1 MAIQKMLLGMA
12 WVACLWTS
20 LSAGEADRTRGDGVY
35 GNRSLPEWRE
45 FVKSQPL
52 QALGTPET
60 IQGLMEIVAD
70 PFAPWTDR
78 RQFALTLGRI
88 GSPAAEAVPLFQK
101 LLKNKDADPT
111 ATQLWSLKAL
121 GLLGTTAQTAA
132 DDVLPF
138 LQDAH
143 QPFLL
148 RATAM
153 ETLARIAPDQGTTLT
168 ALIELLKSDERSPDS
183 QQANELRR
191 ASAEAL
197 SLLGPQ
203 ASPALPELIRALHS
217 DWPILQRSAATAL
230 GAMGPRGELAISP
243 LTDLVLFGESN
254 DSREAA
260 AEALGAIGKPALPAL
275 THLLQ
280 DEENLVR
287 RLAVRGLGKS
297 VESTA
302 AVKIL
307 AAALQDESPV
317 IRVESAEIILL
328 LQPGNA
334 LQKEAAIQVLLISLQ
349 STEREVRMTAY
360 RSLQKHADLLTS
372 HHHELQAIASDPQI
386 NAQTRLAARR
396 ILELAN

>member
-1 MAIQKMLLGMA
+1 MVCVTL
-12 WVACLWTS
+12 LWTF
-20 LSAGEADRTRGDGVY
+20 LSAGEAESLY
-35 GNRSLPEWRE
+35 GKRSLPEWRE
-45 FVKSQPL
+45 FVKTQSLP
-52 QALGTPET
+52 ALGTPET
-60 IQGLMEIVAD
+60 VHGLMEIVAD
-70 PFAPWTDR
+70 PGAPWTDR

-88 GSPAAEAVPLFQK
+88 GPPAVDAVPLFKK
-101 LLKNKDADPT
+101 LLKNQEANPMT
-111 ATQLWSLKAL
+111 AQLWSLKAL
-121 GLLGTTAQTAA
+121 GLLGTTGQAA
-132 DDVLPF
+132 AGDVLPF
-138 LQDAH
+138 LQDAR

-168 ALIELLKSDERSPDS
+168 ALIELLKSDEQLPDN

-230 GAMGPRGELAISP
+230 GAMGPRGELAIPP
-243 LTDLVLFGESN
+243 LADLILFGESN

-275 THLLQ
+275 AYLLQ
-280 DEENLVR
+280 DEEELVR
-287 RLAVRGLGKS
+287 RLAIRGLGKS

-302 AVKIL
+302 AAEIL
-307 AAALQDESPV
+307 EAVLQDDSSV
-317 IRVESAEIILL
+317 MRVESAKTILL
-328 LQPGNA
+328 LPGNPR
-334 LQKEAAIQVLLISLQ
+334 QEEAAIQVLLIGLQ

-360 RSLQKHADLLTS
+360 RSLQGEAARLKS
-372 HHHELQAIASDPQI
+372 HRQELQAIANTPDVS
-386 NAQTRLAARR
+386 AQTRLAARR
-396 ILELAN
+396 ILNLVNEH